1 MTIRDQAIEEILSV
15 IQEQQHIDDEGFTAR
30 ELLKSSGW
38 GEGKVS
44 NTIDDLLEK
53 GMLECVRLVRINRA
67 GIQTKVIGYKL
78 TAKAQDKAAAQS

>member
-1 MTIRDQAIEEILSV
+1 MNIRDQAIEEILSV